1 MRLEIN
7 TAGVHHPGG
16 ISHRTKV
23 VSSRRGWR
31 DKRRMRA
38 AYERGSWCAAVNCP
52 NARGAYACPVP
63 AGHMRAL
70 CWRFARSVRAC
81 QGPTRSNPEVMLTE
95 KTGE

>member
-7 TAGVHHPGG
+7 AAGVHPGG

-38 AYERGSWCAAVNCP
+38 AYERESAAVNCP

-63 AGHMRAL
+63 ARHMRAL
-70 CWRFARSVRAC
+70 CW
-81 QGPTRSNPEVMLTE
+81 
-95 KTGE
+95 